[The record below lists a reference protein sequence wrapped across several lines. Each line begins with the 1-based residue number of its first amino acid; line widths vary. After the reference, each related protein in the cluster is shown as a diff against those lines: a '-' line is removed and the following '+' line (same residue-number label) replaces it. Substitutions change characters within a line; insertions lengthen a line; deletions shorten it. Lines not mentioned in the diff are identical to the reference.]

1 MPLKIKSRGKISIRN
16 SKAQCAIVAQQKQGT
31 RTVTAEKNRQKQERN
46 RQAACSLHH
55 SRAVLNQQWH
65 HSLYPPTDCTGQPSH
80 EPPKR
85 SHPLHT
91 LKPNCFGVARNRTWA
106 GEGISF
112 LIKKIHLYATA
123 FLQRRIPLEM
133 PEDESACIPAGTSK
147 HHHHQKPVWPGD
159 RHENKTH
166 PCQLM
171 LHVEVNSLSLQETAF
186 KLQPML

>member
-1 MPLKIKSRGKISIRN
+1 MCNCGPAKTGNKN
-16 SKAQCAIVAQQKQGT
+16 SHCREKQAETGAKQASCLLPASLQGSPESAVASG
-31 RTVTAEKNRQKQERN
+31 
-46 RQAACSLHH
+46 
-55 SRAVLNQQWH
+55 
-65 HSLYPPTDCTGQPSH
+65 SLYPPTDCTGQPSH

-85 SHPLHT
+85 SQPLHT